1 MLALYPVTL
10 VYNLQIKLKFKLTL
24 CVLMGLGIFSAACS
38 LIKTIELNRI
48 QVTTDTTCKN
58 LSLHAFF
65 ERERLAT
72 DPLPVDVIAPLL
84 IWAVTEMWV
93 VLVASSVAPLWP
105 LFRQSA
111 SHVARRKLPTG
122 GYGNFSRK
130 RFGAAAIFSRSNRN
144 TDNSKIPTVKSSDDK
159 PLPEASNRGFHQIGS
174 QTNLR
179 AAMLPPG
186 SIEMTK
192 DFTVSETQRPKSD
205 EFVESAGF
213 RTVYDGDRYART

>member
-10 VYNLQIKLKFKLTL
+10 VYNLQIKLKLKLTL
-24 CVLMGLGIFSAACS
+24 CVLMGLGVFTAACS
-38 LIKTIELNRI
+38 LVKTVQFNRI
-48 QVTTDTTCKN
+48 QATTDTTRKN
-58 LSLHAFF
+58 PPLHAFF

-72 DPLPVDVIAPLL
+72 DPLPVDEIAPLM
-84 IWAVTEMWV
+84 IWGVTEMWV
-93 VLVASSVAPLWP
+93 VLIASSVAPLWP
-105 LFRQSA
+105 LLRQSA
-111 SHVARRKLPTG
+111 SHLNRRKLTTS
-122 GYGNFSRK
+122 GYSIFSRK
-130 RFGAAAIFSRSNRN
+130 WFGAAAIFSRSNRN
-144 TDNSKIPTVKSSDDK
+144 TDNSKIPAVKFSDDK
-159 PLPEASNRGFHQIGS
+159 PLPDVSNGGFHQLGS

-213 RTVYDGDRYART
+213 RTVYDGDRYARR

>member
-1 MLALYPVTL
+1 
-10 VYNLQIKLKFKLTL
+10 
-24 CVLMGLGIFSAACS
+24 MGLGIFSAACS

-105 LFRQSA
+105 LLRQSA
-111 SHVARRKLPTG
+111 SHVARRKLTTG
-122 GYGNFSRK
+122 GYSIFSRK
-130 RFGAAAIFSRSNRN
+130 WFGAAAIFSPSKRN
-144 TDNSKIPTVKSSDDK
+144 NENSKIPTVKFSHDQ
-159 PLPEASNRGFHQIGS
+159 PLPDASNRGFHQLGS

-205 EFVESAGF
+205 EFVESAGI
-213 RTVYDGDRYART
+213 RAVYDGDRYARR